1 MLRSRKGRSE
11 GCVGPDQH
19 TVIEDSDSRALLERD
34 VQTRSPSGDDYVE
47 RREPRSET
55 NWIALIRLLD
65 GTELSCNIKDISK
78 SGARIGV
85 PQGYE
90 LPDTFMLKVIGR
102 NFVCLVKL
110 AWRRGNYAGVRI
122 ERVGKLPDPVKTEET
137 TERTPAE
144 AAAYKAIGT
153 RRSRVS
159 SY

>member
-1 MLRSRKGRSE
+1 MALH
-11 GCVGPDQH
+11 QH
-19 TVIEDSDSRALLERD
+19 SVVEDSDGRALLERD
-34 VQTRSPSGDDYVE
+34 LDACSTTAPGFVE
-47 RREPRSET
+47 RREARSET

-85 PQGYE
+85 PQAYT

-122 ERVGKLPDPVKTEET
+122 ERVGKLPEPAQAEEKAGAKST
-137 TERTPAE
+137 DAVPN
-144 AAAYKAIGT
+144 YKAIGS

-159 SY
+159 SF

>member
-1 MLRSRKGRSE
+1 MAS
-11 GCVGPDQH
+11 DQH
-19 TVIEDSDSRALLERD
+19 TVVEDSDSRALLERD
-34 VQTRSPSGDDYVE
+34 VQARSPSSGDFVE

-85 PQGYE
+85 PQSYD

-122 ERVGKLPDPVKTEET
+122 ERVGKLPDPVKAQQT
-137 TERTPAE
+137 TERTPEE
-144 AAAYKAIGT
+144 AAAYKAIGS

-159 SY
+159 SF

>member
-1 MLRSRKGRSE
+1 MASH
-11 GCVGPDQH
+11 QH
-19 TVIEDSDSRALLERD
+19 SVVEDSDGRALLERALEA
-34 VQTRSPSGDDYVE
+34 SPATPGFVE
-47 RREPRSET
+47 RREARSET

-85 PQGYE
+85 PQSYT

-122 ERVGKLPDPVKTEET
+122 ERVGKLPEPAQPLET
-137 TERTPAE
+137 VVEKPAE
-144 AAAYKAIGT
+144 ITPSYKAIGS
-153 RRSRVS
+153 RRSRTS

>member
-1 MLRSRKGRSE
+1 MA
-11 GCVGPDQH
+11 PDQH
-19 TVIEDSDSRALLERD
+19 TVVEDSHSRALLERD
-34 VQTRSPSGDDYVE
+34 VQARSPSGSDFVE

-55 NWIALIRLLD
+55 NWIALIRLPD

-85 PQGYE
+85 PEAYE

-122 ERVGKLPDPVKTEET
+122 ERVGKLPDPPRHEESTEK
-137 TERTPAE
+137 TPAE
-144 AAAYKAIGT
+144 IAAYKAIGT